1 MHHLAGSGC
10 YNSDA
15 GSAAFGAVKPLHPL
29 HAALDQWGWHLQTSI
44 HHTHLYVHHGELE
57 NIVSEISQVWKAK
70 GLMFS
75 LICGK

>member
-29 HAALDQWGWHLQTSI
+29 HAALDQ
-44 HHTHLYVHHGELE
+44 
-57 NIVSEISQVWKAK
+57 
-70 GLMFS
+70 
-75 LICGK
+75 